1 MFKKPRKESYE
12 YIEVELNPNS
22 PVSNAIEKFV
32 INLELVNIDK
42 LYKVIQVTSTLPTEG
57 KTTIVGNLAY
67 VLAQKGYR
75 TLIIDLDLRKP
86 KINRIFNHANV
97 SGINRYLLEKV
108 DEEELIVKTDKG
120 IDFIPTGP
128 QRGSVTSVLES
139 KKLSD
144 LIESLKEK
152 YDYII
157 LDTPPMQVN
166 ADALITSKLADGLL
180 YILGNNIVKK
190 SLIKESIDTLKRRNI
205 NILGI
210 VLTQVK
216 IPKREHYYYYND

>member
-1 MFKKPRKESYE
+1 MLKKKRRETYDH
-12 YIEVELNPNS
+12 IEVELNPNS

-57 KTTIVGNLAY
+57 KTTLVANLSY
-67 VLAQKGYR
+67 VLSQKGYR
-75 TLIIDLDLRKP
+75 VLIIDLDLRKP
-86 KINRIFNHANV
+86 KINRIFNHAN
-97 SGINRYLLEKV
+97 INGLDKFLL
-108 DEEELIVKTDKG
+108 DNLSADELIIKTDKG
-120 IDFIPTGP
+120 IDFIPAGP
-128 QRGSVTSVLES
+128 QRGSITSVLES
-139 KKLSD
+139 KKLAD
-144 LIESLKEK
+144 LVTSLKET

-166 ADALITSKLADGLL
+166 ADALIASKLADGIV
-180 YILGNNIVKK
+180 YVIGNNIVKK
-190 SLIKESIDTLKRRNI
+190 HLIKESVDNLKRRNI
-205 NILGI
+205 PILGI